1 MEKIKT
7 LFISDLHLGNPN
19 AQADKVLEIFKK
31 YEFENLFIVGDFIDM
46 TYMKRKKFNW
56 NKDFSTVIQKVLRY
70 SRKGVNVIYLV
81 GNHDFYVRSL
91 IEDGNIQIGDILVCD
106 EYIYTTKLGEKI
118 YITHG
123 DCFDGFVRVHP
134 LIYWLGDTA
143 YEFSILINKVYN
155 YFRRLF
161 GFEYWSL
168 SAYLK
173 TKVKN
178 VVKFLGEYQKLSD
191 NLIKEKG
198 CDSIMIGHTHS
209 PEIIK
214 GKYYNDGDF
223 VESCSYI
230 IEKLDGDMELLYIK

>member
-19 AQADKVLEIFKK
+19 AQADKVLELFKK
-31 YEFENLFIVGDFIDM
+31 YEFANLFIVGDFIDM

-70 SRKGVNVIYLV
+70 SRKGVTVIYLV

-178 VVKFLGEYQKLSD
+178 VVKFLGEYKKLSD
-191 NLIKEKG
+191 NLVKEKG
-198 CDSIMIGHTHS
+198 CDSILIGHTHT
-209 PEIIK
+209 PELVK
-214 GKYYNDGDF
+214 GKLYNSGDF